1 MMAAD
6 SIQVAFGERQVLRSA
21 FIDAV
26 PGVITALI
34 GRSGSGKTTLFRVIE
49 GTVRPHGGTVR
60 WNGRHLR
67 RPSLYQWARMGLI
80 SLPSGAWLPDHLSPD
95 EVTRTVA
102 SVWGSDPTGLLEELG
117 LGSVAG
123 QPAAS
128 LSGGERRLAEVG
140 VALAARPA
148 TLILDEPFRGLAPVH
163 RDALG
168 ALLRRRASNELAV
181 LFADHD
187 VTSVLE
193 FADRVYS
200 LEAGRTRLV
209 DGFRERP
216 VEEWYH
222 LWPAH

>member
-1 MMAAD
+1 MMTAD
-6 SIQVAFGERQVLRSA
+6 SIQVAFGERQILRSA
-21 FIDAV
+21 FIDAI
-26 PGVITALI
+26 PGVVTALI
-34 GRSGSGKTTLFRVIE
+34 GRSGSGKTTLFRIIE
-49 GTVRPHGGTVR
+49 GTARPDGGTVR
-60 WNGRHLR
+60 WDGRHLR
-67 RPSLYQWARMGLI
+67 RPTLHQWARMGLV
-80 SLPSGAWLPDHLSPD
+80 SLPSGAWLPDHLASG

-102 SVWGSDPTGLLEELG
+102 GVWGSDPTDLLDEVG
-117 LGSVAG
+117 LGSIAG
-123 QPAAS
+123 QAAAS
-128 LSGGERRLAEVG
+128 LSGGERRLAEIG
-140 VALAARPA
+140 VALAACPS
-148 TLILDEPFRGLAPVH
+148 TLILDEPFRGLAPIH

-168 ALLRRRASNELAV
+168 ALLRRRASQGLAV

-222 LWPAH
+222 LWPTH